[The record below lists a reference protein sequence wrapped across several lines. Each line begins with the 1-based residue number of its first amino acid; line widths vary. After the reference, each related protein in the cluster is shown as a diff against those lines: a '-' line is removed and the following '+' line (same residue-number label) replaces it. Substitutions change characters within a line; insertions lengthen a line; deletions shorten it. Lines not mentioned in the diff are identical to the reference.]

1 MLFTID
7 DSPFTTMIRAS
18 YYFFYL
24 LSLLP
29 LWILYGLSDFF
40 YLILFYIV
48 GYRKEVVLRNLKNAF
63 PNKNEREL
71 KIIRRRF
78 YRCFM
83 QNWIETIK
91 LISMSRKALEKRI
104 TGNWEV
110 VKDLHTKHPRIQ
122 ILLGHCFN
130 WEWGNANACMH
141 QPYQLLNVYITPK
154 SNAINYLFVRLR
166 KRFGAGLLQAGH
178 MAKEMLPYRDT
189 SYMLGLVADQS
200 PSSPERA
207 YWLQFMH
214 QPAGFIKG
222 PEKNARAT
230 GTPLVYLSV
239 SRLRRGYYHISAEL
253 LTEFPSATA
262 EGEITMLYARRLQKD
277 IEASPHTYMW
287 THRRWKLKWKKTYK
301 NLWVD
306 EKVKMPRA

>member
-1 MLFTID
+1 MYRL
-7 DSPFTTMIRAS
+7 P
-18 YYFFYL
+18 YYFFYA

-29 LWILYGLSDFF
+29 LWVLYGLADFF
-40 YLILFYIV
+40 YLIFFYII
-48 GYRKEVVLRNLKNAF
+48 GYRKEVVWKNLKHSFSEKPDA
-63 PNKNEREL
+63 EL
-71 KIIRRRF
+71 KMIRRRF

-91 LISMSRKALEKRI
+91 LISMGHKALEKRI

-122 ILLGHCFN
+122 ILVGHCFN
-130 WEWGNANACMH
+130 WEWSNANACMY
-141 QPYQLLNVYITPK
+141 QPYQLINVYITPK
-154 SNAINYLFVRLR
+154 SKAVDYLFVRLR
-166 KRFGAGLLQAGH
+166 KRFGAPLLQAGH
-178 MAKEMLPYRDT
+178 MAKEMIPYRDMN
-189 SYMLGLVADQS
+189 YMLGLVADQS
-200 PSSPERA
+200 PPGPENA
-207 YWLQFMH
+207 HWLQFMH
-214 QPAGFIKG
+214 QPTAFIKG

-253 LTEFPSATA
+253 LTEFPSATT
-262 EGEITMLYARRLQKD
+262 EGEITLRYARRLQKD

-287 THRRWKLKWKKTYK
+287 THRRWKLKWNKKYE

-306 EKVKMPRA
+306 PLVKMPGEYISN